1 MYQLF
6 SFTSNAILCYL
17 IRVNLY
23 YLGGLY
29 LNEKNN
35 TTRIRSFFNTA
46 SEKFMGMNKGSKI
59 LLKIGTSVL
68 AVFLLVALALEILLI
83 SGTIVLQN
91 HLHLIEWTMLYSFR
105 FWVMIVFGAF
115 ILDILVKR

>member
-1 MYQLF
+1 
-6 SFTSNAILCYL
+6 
-17 IRVNLY
+17 
-23 YLGGLY
+23 